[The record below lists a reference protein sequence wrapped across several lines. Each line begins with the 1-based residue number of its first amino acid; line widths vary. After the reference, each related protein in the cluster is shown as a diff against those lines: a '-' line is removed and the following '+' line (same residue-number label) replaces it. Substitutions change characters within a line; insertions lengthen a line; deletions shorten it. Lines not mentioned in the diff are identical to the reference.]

1 MLEGRLPPG
10 KVGTCG
16 YHGCGDIVMHF
27 GSKAQK
33 YYAKCC
39 AEYVMLFFKDFYV
52 GLCCHVCRFSE
63 NHKMFI
69 YVEDYLKLK
78 SRVGV
83 EEEV

>member
-1 MLEGRLPPG
+1 MNNVCRELFMDTPGTPTKIRKVDHQFDVQVMQHMLEGRLPPG

-39 AEYVMLFFKDFYV
+39 AEYVMIFL
-52 GLCCHVCRFSE
+52 
-63 NHKMFI
+63 
-69 YVEDYLKLK
+69 
-78 SRVGV
+78 
-83 EEEV
+83 